1 MVECQTT
8 WIQHWLRVP
17 RRLTWARIHK
27 APKENLKLK
36 WKFQMHISNL
46 FSIILQWNFACLW
59 KTMFFISMQS
69 FIEVLWVK
77 IEKSA
82 FEIFTQIWD
91 FPKELC
97 EYGPWPIIFFTVSY
111 GSRVKR
117 TVVGMLLFYTVS
129 ALLLRKKKCKWYG
142 QI

>member
-1 MVECQTT
+1 MINCKDEVYRVFQQT
-8 WIQHWLRVP
+8 WGC
-17 RRLTWARIHK
+17 IHK

-59 KTMFFISMQS
+59 KTTFFISMQS

-97 EYGPWPIIFFTVSY
+97 EYGPRCCLSRRHLMRVFIFTRKHNIKLGFWKSSY
-111 GSRVKR
+111 TFFVIHS
-117 TVVGMLLFYTVS
+117 LLFV
-129 ALLLRKKKCKWYG
+129 W
-142 QI
+142 I